1 MTVLRRSILSTI
13 LRFAALASATTLAA
27 CRNARPARNRVT
39 VAAASNFQNALTRI
53 RDKFEAQTGTRVIL
67 SFASTAQLEH
77 QIANGAP
84 FDLFLSADP
93 ESINRLVNKGHVL
106 RDSRRIFA
114 RGSLALW
121 VPDPERS
128 KIRTLGDLANPKV
141 RLIAL
146 ANPETAPY
154 GRAAVQALRKAGLWD
169 RLSSRVTYSG
179 SINMAKQV
187 ASTGNADAAI
197 ISTSLLR
204 DAKGLIVP
212 IEADMHDPLDHS
224 LGLVAHAE
232 NAPAAKRLI
241 DFLLSGD
248 GAQVL
253 ADYGYQ
259 KP

>member
-1 MTVLRRSILSTI
+1 
-13 LRFAALASATTLAA
+13 
-27 CRNARPARNRVT
+27 

-53 RDKFEAQTGTRVIL
+53 KDKFEAQTGARVIL

-93 ESINRLVNKGHVL
+93 ESINRLVNKGHV
-106 RDSRRIFA
+106 RRESRRLFA

-128 KIRTLGDLANPKV
+128 KIRTLGDLVNPEV
-141 RLIAL
+141 RLIAI
-146 ANPETAPY
+146 ANPESAPY
-154 GRAAVQALRKAGLWD
+154 GRAAVQALRRTGLWD
-169 RLSSRVTYSG
+169 RVSSRATYSA

-197 ISTSLLR
+197 VSTSLLR
-204 DAKGLIVP
+204 HVKGLIVP
-212 IEADMHDPLDHS
+212 VEPSLHDPLDHS

-232 NAPAAKRLI
+232 NAPGAKRFI

-253 ADYGYQ
+253 TEYGYQ